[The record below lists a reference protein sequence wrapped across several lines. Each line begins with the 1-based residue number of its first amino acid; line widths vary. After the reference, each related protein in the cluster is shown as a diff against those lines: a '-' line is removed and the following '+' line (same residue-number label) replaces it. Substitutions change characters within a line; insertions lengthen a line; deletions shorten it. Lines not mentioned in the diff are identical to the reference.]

1 MGTVSWKRVGYSLSN
16 MQQAD
21 IEPMYRTNKTFSKM
35 RKENK
40 K

>member
-1 MGTVSWKRVGYSLSN
+1 MGTVSWKRVGYYSLSN

-35 RKENK
+35 RKEN
-40 K
+40 